1 MDDELKFGC
10 VFLLALTLAVV
21 VLIVGFG
28 LLTNDYRTSTI
39 TGTIVETKVDEGN
52 TYFVFQHDNG
62 QTELL
67 SNNDAWYFGK
77 FNSGDFLM
85 NLKVDTHYEM
95 KVNSMRIPFFS
106 MFRNIVSY
114 EVK

>member
-1 MDDELKFGC
+1 M
-10 VFLLALTLAVV
+10 LLMAVLFTV
-21 VLIVGFG
+21 PG
-28 LLTNDYRTSTI
+28 LLTNAYRTSTI

-52 TYFVFQHDNG
+52 TYFVFQHDSG
-62 QTELL
+62 RTELL

-85 NLKVDTHYEM
+85 DLKIGTHYEM
-95 KVNSMRIPFFS
+95 RVNSMRIPFLS

-114 EVK
+114 EEK